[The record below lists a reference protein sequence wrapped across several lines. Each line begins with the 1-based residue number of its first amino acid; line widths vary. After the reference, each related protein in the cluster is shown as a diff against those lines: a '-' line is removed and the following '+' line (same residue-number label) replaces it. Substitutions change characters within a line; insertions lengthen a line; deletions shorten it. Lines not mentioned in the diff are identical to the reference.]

1 MLAIVSIGVGYFL
14 DDSENFRIGFIGI
27 RHDDLKNFTA
37 EILSEICKDVT
48 VEPMLTPLTGE
59 KFDLKSANVEDH
71 ARVDVAARGVWVKGN
86 RAFFDVR
93 VFNPLAQKYFKETMK
108 SAHKINENSKKR
120 EYNQRIMEVEHGS
133 FTPLVFSCFGGMSV
147 ECGNFYKRVAERI
160 AEKRDIVSSMAKA
173 WIRTKV
179 SFSLLRTTHLCIRGT
194 RTKLYEAEKL
204 KDTNIQ
210 MATIDTGI

>member
-1 MLAIVSIGVGYFL
+1 
-14 DDSENFRIGFIGI
+14 
-27 RHDDLKNFTA
+27 
-37 EILSEICKDVT
+37 
-48 VEPMLTPLTGE
+48 
-59 KFDLKSANVEDH
+59 
-71 ARVDVAARGVWVKGN
+71 
-86 RAFFDVR
+86 
-93 VFNPLAQKYFKETMK
+93 
-108 SAHKINENSKKR
+108 
-120 EYNQRIMEVEHGS
+120 
-133 FTPLVFSCFGGMSV
+133 MSV

-194 RTKLYEAEKL
+194 RSKLYEAEKL